1 VRSGSL
7 LVAVFALAA
16 PVVRRGVAVVDLVDE
31 LVDTGVDAVVWVEV
45 TVVLFVS
52 GLCAQPA
59 SEITATAPAR
69 VSRDRW
75 DIVMFSYG
83 IGPARMA

>member
-1 VRSGSL
+1 MPVRSGSL
-7 LVAVFALAA
+7 LLVVGLVA
-16 PVVRRGVAVVDLVDE
+16 PVARRGVAELVDE